1 MSPEEYE
8 VHRERVLW
16 LSEHPLVDSDRRDDV
31 EPLEE
36 TRQATLEEVAW

>member
-16 LSEHPLVDSDRRDDV
+16 LSEHPLVDCDLGDV
-31 EPLEE
+31 DPEE
-36 TRQATLEEVAW
+36 TRQATLTEVIAK